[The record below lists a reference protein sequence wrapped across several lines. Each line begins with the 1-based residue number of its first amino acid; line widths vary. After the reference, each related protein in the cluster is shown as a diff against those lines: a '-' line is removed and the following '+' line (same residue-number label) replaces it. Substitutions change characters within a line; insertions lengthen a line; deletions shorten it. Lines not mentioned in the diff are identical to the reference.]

1 MKLTSK
7 IFVDKFVGK
16 PLVFLLNIL
25 MQFIPKR
32 KHQVKRIVVCKFMG
46 MGSIIQSTPMIKTLR
61 IYYPEAEII
70 FLTTDKNHELL
81 NLFPFIDK
89 VLTVNEKTTL
99 KLILSSLNVFK
110 YLLINR
116 IDIFIDLEI
125 YSFYSKIFAASS
137 LSGNSIGFHRTFFL
151 YKGIYSASVYFDINI
166 PVKNLYLEAAARVGC
181 KIPNKELYDFTDTI
195 QHGKLS
201 LTILKRDKLTSANV
215 NIPEKLQLINDY
227 IVINPNASDLRT
239 ERRWPYI
246 NYIHLI
252 NRILDLYPQIYI
264 ILTGSVSEKSD
275 VSKIYQGI
283 NEKFRANVIDT
294 SGKLNLIDLVKI
306 INNSRFMITNDTGPM
321 HIAFALKKKTIALFG
336 PCSPVGY
343 INQPNTEFVYRKIHC
358 SPCVHDYF
366 VSPCNDDNLCMQII
380 TVNEILNMVKKFMT
394 FGVFYEPL
402 LNPSMLLKRAT

>member
-137 LSGNSIGFHRTFFL
+137 LSGNSIGFYRTFF
-151 YKGIYSASVYFDINI
+151 YIKGS
-166 PVKNLYLEAAARVGC
+166 
-181 KIPNKELYDFTDTI
+181 I
-195 QHGKLS
+195 QLQF
-201 LTILKRDKLTSANV
+201 IL
-215 NIPEKLQLINDY
+215 I
-227 IVINPNASDLRT
+227 
-239 ERRWPYI
+239 
-246 NYIHLI
+246 
-252 NRILDLYPQIYI
+252 
-264 ILTGSVSEKSD
+264 
-275 VSKIYQGI
+275 
-283 NEKFRANVIDT
+283 
-294 SGKLNLIDLVKI
+294 
-306 INNSRFMITNDTGPM
+306 
-321 HIAFALKKKTIALFG
+321 
-336 PCSPVGY
+336 
-343 INQPNTEFVYRKIHC
+343 
-358 SPCVHDYF
+358 
-366 VSPCNDDNLCMQII
+366 
-380 TVNEILNMVKKFMT
+380 
-394 FGVFYEPL
+394 
-402 LNPSMLLKRAT
+402 